1 MISFMKAFTTAIKLA
16 SKNLTTNLARTTL
29 SLLGIVI
36 GVMAIVFVMSLGEGV
51 RRFVM
56 SQVELFGTDIIN
68 IEVKTPNTKHES
80 AENASAQ
87 VGGAQIT
94 TFKIKDAEEV
104 AKLENVKDW
113 YAGGFGQDIVTRNGK
128 NKTAMIF
135 GVTSGIASVDKNFTL
150 EKGEMYTAEDE
161 RGLKQ
166 VVVIGKEVEQELF
179 GSDNSIGKKVKIN
192 DQSYKV
198 VGVLK
203 ERGAAGFLDFNDMV
217 YMPMKTMQKKVLG
230 TDHISFAIFSV
241 KDPNKMNLTVL
252 EMEDVMRDQHDITD
266 PDDDDFGVMSVA
278 EAIDMVGTIVNT
290 MNILLVAMTSISLI
304 VGGVGITN
312 VMYVAVAERTFEIG
326 LRKSVGARS
335 SDIFKQFLSE
345 AVFLT
350 FVGGFLG
357 VVFGYGFSLLA
368 QTIAASRM
376 PSIALEFPL
385 TEEAVILSLVFSV
398 ITGLVFGM
406 KPAITASKLSP
417 MEAMRR
423 E

>member
-1 MISFMKAFTTAIKLA
+1 MIKSTITAIKLA
-16 SKNLTTNLARTTL
+16 NKNLTTNLARTSL

-80 AENASAQ
+80 SENASSQ
-87 VGGAQIT
+87 MGGAQIT
-94 TFKIKDAEEV
+94 TFKLEDAEAV
-104 AKLENVKDW
+104 ARLENVRDW
-113 YAGGFGQDIVTRNGK
+113 YAGGFGQDIISREGR

-135 GVTSGIASVDKNFTL
+135 GVTPGIAKVDKNF
-150 EKGEMYTAEDE
+150 EIEHGEMYTKEDD
-161 RGLKQ
+161 RSLKQ
-166 VVVIGKEVEQELF
+166 VIVIGREIKDDLF
-179 GSDNSIGKKVKIN
+179 GNEDALGKKVKIN

-203 ERGAAGFLDFNDMV
+203 ERGGGGFFDFNKMV
-217 YMPMKTMQKKVLG
+217 YMPMRTLQKKVLG
-230 TDHISFAIFSV
+230 TDYISFAIFAV
-241 KDPNKMNLTVL
+241 KDMAKVDLTL
-252 EMEDVMRDQHDITD
+252 LKMEDIMRDQHDIDD

-278 EAIDMVGTIVNT
+278 EAIDMVGTIINT
-290 MNILLVAMTSISLI
+290 MNILLIAMTSISLI

-326 LRKSVGARS
+326 LRKSVGAKS
-335 SDIFKQFLSE
+335 SDVFKQFLAE

-350 FVGGFLG
+350 FAGGLLG
-357 VVFGYGFSLLA
+357 VFFGYGFSLLA
-368 QTIAASRM
+368 QTIAATKL
-376 PSIALEFPL
+376 PGIILEFPI
-385 TEEAVILSLVFSV
+385 TIEAVLVSLAFSV
-398 ITGLVFGM
+398 MTGLVFGM
-406 KPAITASKLSP
+406 KPAISASKLSP
-417 MEAMRR
+417 MEAMRK